1 MVACGRGNK
10 EITTM
15 PSVNKVI
22 LIGNLTRDPQSRQLP
37 TRSTRSTSSGQ
48 AGSGQA
54 RSTSSGQAQNLVAD
68 FGLAMNRKFKTQDGE
83 DREDVCFVDCT
94 AFGRQAEVIAKYCK
108 KGKRLYIEGRL
119 RHDTW
124 DDKNGGGK
132 RSKLSVVVE
141 NFQFLGSRE
150 DQPAGDASGSWPSR
164 EGRGNWDGANLPE
177 RPAKRKPEQPFGDQ
191 LEFKE
196 ADIPF

>member
-1 MVACGRGNK
+1 
-10 EITTM
+10 M

-37 TRSTRSTSSGQ
+37 TQSMVSE
-48 AGSGQA
+48 
-54 RSTSSGQAQNLVAD
+54 
-68 FGLAMNRKFKTQDGE
+68 FGLAMSRKFKSQDGE
-83 DREDVCFVDCT
+83 DREEVCFVDCT
-94 AFGRQAEVIAKYCK
+94 AFGRQAEVIQKYCK
-108 KGKRLYIEGRL
+108 KGKSLYVEGRL
-119 RHDTW
+119 RYDSW
-124 DDKNGGGK
+124 EDKNGGGK

-150 DQPAGDASGSWPSR
+150 DQPAGGGDASGSWQGRGERAGHGR
-164 EGRGNWDGANLPE
+164 EGRGNWEGASLPE
-177 RPAKRKPEQPFGDQ
+177 RPARKKPEQPFGDQ